1 MSRHFLHV
9 GDLVGGFDLVADCIF
24 FFFNFFKFCSF
35 FVALVALEDAVEE
48 LLEDSLY
55 FLILRDEV
63 LDLESFVRLNLKN
76 CSFAVTQPTQ
86 LCRCRLKIFYW
97 NPESKMFLS

>member
-35 FVALVALEDAVEE
+35 
-48 LLEDSLY
+48 
-55 FLILRDEV
+55 
-63 LDLESFVRLNLKN
+63 
-76 CSFAVTQPTQ
+76 
-86 LCRCRLKIFYW
+86 LCCTC
-97 NPESKMFLS
+97 